1 MRSKTSC
8 IRTCSTHLV
17 WALDIYKDMIQIAC
31 RYKRRCGD
39 ASPTCGL
46 KPICA
51 SIRSFVILFAAAP
64 PCSSDTAP
72 TIAYMACARTMS
84 YPDAFKLSGC
94 EDGKLVFSFTSS
106 DRAAVPFSAP
116 TVPHLVVHTVAP
128 V

>member
-1 MRSKTSC
+1 
-8 IRTCSTHLV
+8 
-17 WALDIYKDMIQIAC
+17 MIQISC
-31 RYKRRCGD
+31 RYRRRCGD

-51 SIRSFVILFAAAP
+51 SIRSFVILFATAP

-72 TIAYMACARTMS
+72 TIAYIACARTMS
-84 YPDAFKLSGC
+84 YPDALKLSGC
-94 EDGKLVFSFTSS
+94 EDGVLVFSYTSP
-106 DRAAVPFSAP
+106 DRVTVPSLAP